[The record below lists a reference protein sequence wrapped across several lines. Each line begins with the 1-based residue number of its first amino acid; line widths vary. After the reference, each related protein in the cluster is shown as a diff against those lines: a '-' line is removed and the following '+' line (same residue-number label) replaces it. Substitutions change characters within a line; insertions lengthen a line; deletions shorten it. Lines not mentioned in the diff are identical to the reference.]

1 MTELE
6 NEVTRLKKENEK
18 LQERSKSPIT
28 SRKSGQLILKSPEL
42 TDVDEE
48 PESVLSSYILKEI
61 KDILL
66 NPDEE
71 SFKCYKE
78 MVKEANEWMKE
89 NDLKFEYKLILNK
102 EKNDKRTL
110 ASVQITDIK
119 NTNEA
124 TWTVARLKT
133 WLDASKM
140 NQLSTND
147 PFNLFDITWKSCN
160 EVFSTKS
167 DQEPSTPS
175 KIFSRLNEIRNSLT
189 KSPLQH
195 LKSVFSPTEPKSR
208 RCLIEDKENQTN
220 VTETTFTSSAKKILL
235 DVASSNIKL
244 KRLCRPKSTLLEDSN
259 NQKENEESQDG
270 SKIHTM
276 KSQLLKNSEK
286 IENIVHQ
293 MNLILTENTIKDNYA
308 KSPSKAVKFLID

>member
-6 NEVTRLKKENEK
+6 NEVTRLKRENEK
-18 LQERSKSPIT
+18 LQERSKSPMT

-71 SFKCYKE
+71 SFKCYQE

-140 NQLSTND
+140 NQLSIND
-147 PFNLFDITWKSCN
+147 PFNLFDITWKSCD
-160 EVFSTKS
+160 EAFSTKS

-208 RCLIEDKENQTN
+208 RFLIEDKENQTN

-293 MNLILTENTIKDNYA
+293 MNLVLTENTIKDNYA
-308 KSPSKAVKFLID
+308 KSPSKAVKFLIE

>member
-6 NEVTRLKKENEK
+6 NEVTRLKRENEK

-28 SRKSGQLILKSPEL
+28 SRKSVQLILKSPEL

-71 SFKCYKE
+71 SFKCYQE

-110 ASVQITDIK
+110 ASVQITDII

-293 MNLILTENTIKDNYA
+293 MNLVLTENTIKDNYA
-308 KSPSKAVKFLID
+308 KSPSKAVKFLIE